1 MKYKDLSHTD
11 DTIYASLS
19 GIICLILFVIL
30 DSFTSNYQEK
40 LCDHNVKGIEL
51 AFGTSFFTTL
61 LLASS
66 LSYQNGFAEAFNF
79 LRTHEKITWHVTALA
94 LRLGFFDKYN
104 VIVSQK
110 WKKAKQFRLQSSY
123 YSVHDKILWCRCF
136 HYSYDWSNHS
146 PSSTKLLPVW
156 RNLRYWRVDRNRHS
170 FHRFII
176 ENCA

>member
-1 MKYKDLSHTD
+1 MSVKTLSPDKVYMKYKDLSHTD

-19 GIICLILFVIL
+19 GIICLLLFVVL

-94 LRLGFFDKYN
+94 LRLGFQMN
-104 VIVSQK
+104 I
-110 WKKAKQFRLQSSY
+110 
-123 YSVHDKILWCRCF
+123 
-136 HYSYDWSNHS
+136 
-146 PSSTKLLPVW
+146 
-156 RNLRYWRVDRNRHS
+156 S
-170 FHRFII
+170 FITSL
-176 ENCA
+176 